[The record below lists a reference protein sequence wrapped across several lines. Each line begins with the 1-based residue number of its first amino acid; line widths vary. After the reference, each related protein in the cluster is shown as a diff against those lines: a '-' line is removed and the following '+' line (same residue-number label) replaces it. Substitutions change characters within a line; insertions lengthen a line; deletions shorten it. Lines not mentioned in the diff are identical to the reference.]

1 MIPDPDTGV
10 DIGQTLTL
18 IDSPLDGE
26 RRWLHMPMVSTPG
39 CTLYAESFGMVGDPA
54 LLLISGLG
62 SQVTSWPIGF
72 CEAFVDRGF
81 FVIRFDNRDVG
92 LSTIFPA
99 DSQYTLSDMA
109 DDCVAILGHFD
120 VDAAHVMGSSL
131 GGMIAQTL
139 TIDHPEVVLS
149 LTSYISRTGNPEFHR
164 MTEEA
169 RDALLLWD
177 PTSREE
183 AVEFGLVG
191 KRIWGT
197 EGAWS
202 IEEYSA
208 FLGDNFDRSP
218 PRDGSARQHL
228 ALERSGNRDELL
240 ANVSTPTLVIHGGAD
255 PLIHPMGGR
264 RTADVIPNASYVEI
278 EGMGHDLPITE
289 WPQIVSLVTSHA
301 AQAVNR

>member
-10 DIGQTLTL
+10 DMGQTLSL
-18 IDSPLDGE
+18 IDSSLDGE
-26 RRWLHMPMVSTPG
+26 RRWFHMPIVSTPG
-39 CTLYAESFGMVGDPA
+39 CTLYAESFGIPDDPA

-62 SQVTSWPIGF
+62 SQMTSWPIEF

-109 DDCVAILGHFD
+109 DDCVALLEFFD

-139 TIDHPEVVLS
+139 AIDHPEVVLS
-149 LTSYISRTGNPEFHR
+149 LTSYISSSGNPDYGQP
-164 MTEEA
+164 TDEA
-169 RDALLLWD
+169 RNALALWE
-177 PTSREE
+177 PTSRAE
-183 AVEFGLVG
+183 AEEFGLVG
-191 KRIWGT
+191 RRIWGT

-202 IEEYSA
+202 PEDYSA
-208 FLGDNFDRSP
+208 HLGDNFDRSP
-218 PRDGSARQHL
+218 PRGGSARQYG
-228 ALERSGNRDELL
+228 AVERSGNRDELL
-240 ANVSTPTLVIHGGAD
+240 AHVNTPTLVIHGGAD
-255 PLIHPMGGR
+255 SLIHPSGGQ
-264 RTADVIPNASYVEI
+264 RTAEVIPNASYVEI